1 MYMFKYIKHF
11 WKDNLL
17 VGFILFGGAI
27 SQTFGSVL
35 TTSAFNALIA
45 FDLQEFV
52 VITLQMFIVYMFFL
66 LFTYLQIVKQN
77 QAIQKMVTAIRE
89 DITTRM
95 EQTSYNGFH
104 EKQVG
109 TYTSWLSNDMNTI
122 ETQTYS
128 GIYTVASGIIST
140 ITSAIALFFFHW
152 SLVLW
157 SFIVAGLTLLLPRI
171 YQNKLGEAA
180 LATTQENEQFL
191 SKSNDVLRGFD
202 TLFSYSKLKK
212 ITLDIKEASLK
223 LANAKDHQARVTG
236 KVAILGALGNV
247 FGQLS
252 TLALTGFLAF
262 RSLLSVGCKGRL

>member
-1 MYMFKYIKHF
+1 MFKYIKHF

-52 VITLQMFIVYMFFL
+52 VIILQMFIVYMFFL

-109 TYTSWLSNDMNTI
+109 TYTS
-122 ETQTYS
+122 
-128 GIYTVASGIIST
+128 
-140 ITSAIALFFFHW
+140 
-152 SLVLW
+152 
-157 SFIVAGLTLLLPRI
+157 
-171 YQNKLGEAA
+171 
-180 LATTQENEQFL
+180 
-191 SKSNDVLRGFD
+191 
-202 TLFSYSKLKK
+202 
-212 ITLDIKEASLK
+212 
-223 LANAKDHQARVTG
+223 
-236 KVAILGALGNV
+236 
-247 FGQLS
+247 
-252 TLALTGFLAF
+252 
-262 RSLLSVGCKGRL
+262 